1 MNNGLPEDKQWSE
14 EPSGKAS
21 KLATSSGW
29 VIVVLW
35 FIAATCYGAWEFLV
49 SDEPQVVK
57 FIAFGGWSGFGALF
71 LSVLL
76 DRLKTRK
83 YDRYRKVEK

>member
-1 MNNGLPEDKQWSE
+1 
-14 EPSGKAS
+14 
-21 KLATSSGW
+21 
-29 VIVVLW
+29 
-35 FIAATCYGAWEFLV
+35 IAATCYGAWEFLV